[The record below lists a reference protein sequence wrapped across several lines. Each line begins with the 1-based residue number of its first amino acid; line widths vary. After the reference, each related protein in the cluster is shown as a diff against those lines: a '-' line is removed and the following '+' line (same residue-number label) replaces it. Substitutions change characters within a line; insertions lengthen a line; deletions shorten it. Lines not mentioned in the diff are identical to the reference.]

1 MRAAS
6 QIVLCAS
13 SFVVLLILGNF
24 FDIAFW
30 QARFHAEHLLGDK
43 PLPQI
48 SQFFISH
55 HHLPAHLSLLP
66 WLALVGSPLLRSR
79 AISYW
84 EPQSFA
90 FRYLAFLSAEMFAA
104 RLASENYAT
113 ALKAFC
119 RDLGYRLHVIVFIRP
134 QAPLLNSLFTQHVKN
149 WRLVDSI
156 EAFLATETGNFR
168 HHYAALLRHLLNDL
182 GIDLTVLPFNRATLS
197 GGLSTAMCQ
206 VMELDAAATGLV
218 QPDGANPSPGPRTVA
233 AFQRLR
239 RKVSSEFPG
248 LGQDQLAPLTRPLL
262 HAAGALGWNAEN
274 FGGFSP
280 SQTRW
285 IIECFKSDND
295 ALAQRVW
302 SKPWDQVFSE
312 AETLS
317 PPFNIFSPADAPP
330 PQRIE
335 FRGFINQS
343 MATIAEFGST
353 HHGHGKRM

>member
-1 MRAAS
+1 MTRTLFLHAGPPKTGSTSIQTFFHGNAAAFLRQGLFRPNTGTEIHGHLHLGLVNAFIAGHAAAPATAKLAAELRAH
-6 QIVLCAS
+6 
-13 SFVVLLILGNF
+13 G
-24 FDIAFW
+24 
-30 QARFHAEHLLGDK
+30 
-43 PLPQI
+43 LP
-48 SQFFISH
+48 
-55 HHLPAHLSLLP
+55 PK
-66 WLALVGSPLLRSR
+66 V
-79 AISYW
+79 
-84 EPQSFA
+84 
-90 FRYLAFLSAEMFAA
+90 FLSAEMFAA
-104 RLASENYAT
+104 RLASKSYAT

-182 GIDLTVLPFNRATLS
+182 SIDLTVLPFNRATLS
-197 GGLSTAMCQ
+197 GGLGTAMCQ